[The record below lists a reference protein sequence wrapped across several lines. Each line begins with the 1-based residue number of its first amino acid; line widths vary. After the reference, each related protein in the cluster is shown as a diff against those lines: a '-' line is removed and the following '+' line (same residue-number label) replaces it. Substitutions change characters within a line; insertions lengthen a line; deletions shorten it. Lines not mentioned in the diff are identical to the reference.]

1 MVFDP
6 HLADYKHFFGFV
18 EALFPLPEADIIGL
32 FFSVTHDLF
41 AGFAVSCYLCIRIN
55 QQPIIM
61 RKFFAALLLT
71 VSSAIAANATVL
83 FPFFVDLVGNYDG
96 ANEGGSA
103 LYSGKCMMSKEATDV
118 FLADVLPSDVT
129 TTKVNKTLT
138 VLTSAYS
145 SSDTM
150 GDNVDKVYAIYLI
163 TKGETVYCYYS
174 ESTAAD
180 QKLIQDEIEKLAQ

>member
-1 MVFDP
+1 
-6 HLADYKHFFGFV
+6 
-18 EALFPLPEADIIGL
+18 
-32 FFSVTHDLF
+32 
-41 AGFAVSCYLCIRIN
+41 
-55 QQPIIM
+55 M

-71 VSSAIAANATVL
+71 VSSALAANATVL

-145 SSDTM
+145 SNDTM